1 MCSSDLRQAGWERT
15 SYLAMACLLTFEY
28 CELSFSNFYFA
39 AIMLI
44 FGAVLQLGN
53 EVSIVNALEL
63 VFMPDPATHLPH
75 QVEYFW
81 VRPFLAVTCERPA
94 EGAYPQQKRWSFG
107 KCLFLWV
114 RLCLPPSQR
123 RHSPD
128 VEQSRYYSLFYNM
141 SVQLSSLTL
150 SLPHLHSEQMQS
162 VRIKWTT

>member
-1 MCSSDLRQAGWERT
+1 MAVDVAAFRQAGWERT

-44 FGAVLQLGN
+44 FGSVLQLGN

-114 RLCLPPSQR
+114 RPCPL
-123 RHSPD
+123 
-128 VEQSRYYSLFYNM
+128 
-141 SVQLSSLTL
+141 
-150 SLPHLHSEQMQS
+150 LHSTVTHQTS
-162 VRIKWTT
+162 NRVDTTVFSITCQFSFPRLHCHFLIFTQNKCNL